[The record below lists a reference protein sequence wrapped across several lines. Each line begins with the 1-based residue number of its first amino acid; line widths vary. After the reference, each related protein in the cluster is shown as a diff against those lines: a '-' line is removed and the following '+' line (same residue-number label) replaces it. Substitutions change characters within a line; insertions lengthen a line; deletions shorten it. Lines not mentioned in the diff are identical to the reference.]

1 MPKKTLNNDLPL
13 QFPRIRYP
21 HKRIHPRWFSGESP
35 WFNVLRLL
43 LLLLLLLLQADLQHK
58 PRQVPRIHGPRGS
71 LEAVYC
77 PSWKFPSFKD
87 ILPRP
92 SFSSGSLAT
101 LKRGADDNFKVLCY
115 IILLRNQYLDDGRN
129 SICLWFLFLLPVVKD
144 YKYGCGFW
152 IESISRP
159 NWPVKVLDTKWTVWY
174 AFKQDQRQNVQR
186 ERSKTRCLRPI
197 PKSATPPHS
206 PTLTTKNKNKHLR
219 DLWHFKHTMEMFIRP
234 KMNNSTSIIHVLSS
248 LHKKNTELEK

>member
-1 MPKKTLNNDLPL
+1 MSSASS
-13 QFPRIRYP
+13 YY
-21 HKRIHPRWFSGESP
+21 FSSFSFKLICSTSQGKFRESK
-35 WFNVLRLL
+35 
-43 LLLLLLLLQADLQHK
+43 A
-58 PRQVPRIHGPRGS
+58 

-77 PSWKFPSFKD
+77 LSWKFPSFKD

-115 IILLRNQYLDDGRN
+115 IILLRNPYLNDGRN

-144 YKYGCGFW
+144 CKYGCGFG

-248 LHKKNTELEK
+248 LHEDILKLKNSPSVYSRKPCGRGPLRPI

>member
-1 MPKKTLNNDLPL
+1 MSPSSS
-13 QFPRIRYP
+13 YYCSS
-21 HKRIHPRWFSGESP
+21 FSFKLICSTSQGKFRESK
-35 WFNVLRLL
+35 
-43 LLLLLLLLQADLQHK
+43 A
-58 PRQVPRIHGPRGS
+58 

-77 PSWKFPSFKD
+77 LSWKFPSFKD

-115 IILLRNQYLDDGRN
+115 IILLRNPYLDDGRN
-129 SICLWFLFLLPVVKD
+129 SICLLLLFLLPVVKD
-144 YKYGCGFW
+144 CKYGCGFG

-197 PKSATPPHS
+197 PKSATPHTPLHLRPKTFLLAKS
-206 PTLTTKNKNKHLR
+206 RLLKAKNKIKHLR

-248 LHKKNTELEK
+248 LHEKILNLKNSPSVYSRKPCGRGPLRPI